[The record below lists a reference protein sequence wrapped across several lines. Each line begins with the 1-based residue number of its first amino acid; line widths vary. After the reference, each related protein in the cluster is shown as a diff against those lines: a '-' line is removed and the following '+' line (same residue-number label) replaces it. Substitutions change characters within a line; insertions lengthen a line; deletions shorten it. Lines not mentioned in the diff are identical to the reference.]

1 MFKGTRL
8 AGMHRAALAGA
19 VTVTLGAGAAVW
31 GASAASAAQS
41 GPLACT
47 AADLA
52 VWVNASEA
60 DGAAGTVGYPLEFTN
75 ISRRSCFIKGYPGV
89 SALGGKGQQLG
100 SAAVRAPGS
109 MAVRV
114 TISAGG
120 TAHAE
125 LLWADVANYPAPA
138 CKPADTSLVRVYL
151 PNQKGS
157 DVGFASLEACGAKGD
172 IYLQVTA
179 IQPGPNED

>member
-31 GASAASAAQS
+31 GASAASA
-41 GPLACT
+41 CT

-52 VWVNASEA
+52 VWVNASES

-75 ISRRSCFIKGYPGV
+75 ISRNACFVKGYPRV

-109 MAVRV
+109 KAVRV
-114 TISAGG
+114 TIAAGR

-125 LLWADVANYPAPA
+125 LLWADVTNYPAPT
-138 CKPADTSLVRVYL
+138 CKPADTSLVRVYP

-172 IYLQVTA
+172 IYLQITA
-179 IQPGPNED
+179 IQPGPNGD

>member
-1 MFKGTRL
+1 MFKGTRP
-8 AGMHRAALAGA
+8 AGMHRAALADA

-41 GPLACT
+41 GPHACT

-89 SALGGKGQQLG
+89 SALGGKGPSG
-100 SAAVRAPGS
+100 SAARRS
-109 MAVRV
+109 
-114 TISAGG
+114 
-120 TAHAE
+120 
-125 LLWADVANYPAPA
+125 
-138 CKPADTSLVRVYL
+138 
-151 PNQKGS
+151 
-157 DVGFASLEACGAKGD
+157 
-172 IYLQVTA
+172 
-179 IQPGPNED
+179 GPRGPWRLG